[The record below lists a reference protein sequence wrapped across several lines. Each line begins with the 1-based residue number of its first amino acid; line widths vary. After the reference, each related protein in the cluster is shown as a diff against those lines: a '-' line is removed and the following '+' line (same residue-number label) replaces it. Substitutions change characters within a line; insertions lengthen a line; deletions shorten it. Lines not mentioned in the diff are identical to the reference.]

1 MVPLRRYNIT
11 MYSPYFARV
20 RELSDTRGARLR
32 LGIEH
37 GPYGTR
43 IALEQCDASAAC
55 VVLDVHGAELLCGF
69 VMAARLAGEDGLAD
83 EHAYGP
89 NAATFCAVSDKDERI
104 EIVQTDGAARVA
116 IPASLWDRFF
126 AELSIVAAHGRALSA
141 PVRATLH

>member
-1 MVPLRRYNIT
+1 M
-11 MYSPYFARV
+11 
-20 RELSDTRGARLR
+20 R

-37 GPYGTR
+37 GPYGMR
-43 IALEQCDASAAC
+43 IALEQRDETGAC

-69 VMAARLAGEDGLAD
+69 VMAARLAGDDGLAD

-89 NAATFCAVSDKDERI
+89 NAATFCAVSGKDERI

-126 AELSIVAAHGRALSA
+126 AELTIVTAHGRALSD
-141 PVRATLH
+141 PVRATVH